1 MLKGRAIKAK
11 IIECGLTVSQ
21 TAEEL
26 GISRQTLN
34 NKINGHSEWTVTE
47 YNKLCEILKA
57 PEEAIQ

>member
-1 MLKGRAIKAK
+1 MLKGREIKAK

-26 GISRQTLN
+26 GISRQTLD
-34 NKINGHSEWTVTE
+34 NKIKGRSEWTVTE
-47 YNKLCEILKA
+47 YNKLCELLEA